1 MATRTTATQK
11 SDDVEYDTV
20 KDDIASLR
28 KDVDRLV
35 SDLSKIAQQETD
47 KGVKRTRK
55 AASNAADE
63 IEGATDDVRSYIR
76 DNPLSACGAAVG
88 VGFLAA
94 LLMRK

>member
-1 MATRTTATQK
+1 MATRTTTPK
-11 SDDVEYDTV
+11 SDEVEYDTV

-28 KDVDRLV
+28 KDVNQLV

-63 IEGATDDVRSYIR
+63 IEETTDDVRGYIR